1 MSLLVTL
8 LVFIAVV
15 AVVTL
20 VGMRLYVRPKEAMER
35 VAGGIDQTEHMPAHP
50 SLAIYEL
57 IKRLGNFIPQSPK
70 DVTVMQR
77 RLIRAGIRN
86 ENALK
91 ILYGAKFV
99 CGVSFPLLM
108 GLGGSTSSMEPSNKI
123 FGVLGAAAAGFF
135 LPNEYVRRMASK
147 RQKEIARGLANAL
160 DLLVVCVE
168 SGLGLDQAILQVS
181 KELEHAHPEI
191 SEEFGFV
198 NLELKAGKR
207 RVDALRNLAERTGVD
222 DLKKLVAVLIQAD
235 RFGTGV
241 AVSLRQHS
249 DFMRVQARQI
259 AEEKAAKLGVKLI
272 FPIFF
277 CILPSLF
284 VVTVGPV
291 AVKIMRELVPMMNS
305 IQYGLKLRT
314 KEAH

>member
-1 MSLLVTL
+1 MPLLLTVL
-8 LVFIAVV
+8 IFVVVV
-15 AVVTL
+15 AVGRL
-20 VGMRLYVRPKEAMER
+20 VGMKMYVRPKEAMER
-35 VAGGIDQTEHMPAHP
+35 VAGGIDPADHMPAHP
-50 SLAIYEL
+50 SLAIHEL

-77 RLIRAGIRN
+77 RLIRAGVRN

-91 ILYGAKFV
+91 ILYGAKAFWASR
-99 CGVSFPLLM
+99 CPADALLVVP
-108 GLGGSTSSMEPSNKI
+108 SSADPATSSWHS
-123 FGVLGAAAAGFF
+123 GAGAVGFF
-135 LPNEYVRRMASK
+135 GPNEYVRRLAAK
-147 RQKEIARGLANAL
+147 RQKEISRGLANAL

-207 RVDALRNLAERTGVD
+207 RVEALRNLAERTGVD

-241 AVSLRQHS
+241 AQSLRAHA
-249 DFMRVQARQI
+249 DFMRVQARQV

-272 FPIFF
+272 FPDLF

-291 AVKIMRELVPMMNS
+291 AMKIMRELIPMMNN
-305 IQYGLKLRT
+305 I
-314 KEAH
+314 

>member
-1 MSLLVTL
+1 MPFFMTLV
-8 LVFIAVV
+8 VFLALAIAV
-15 AVVTL
+15 AL
-20 VGMRLYVRPKEAMER
+20 VGMKMYVRPKEAIER
-35 VAGGIDQTEHMPAHP
+35 VVGGTDATEHMPSHP
-50 SLAIYEL
+50 SLALHSL
-57 IKRLGNFIPQSPK
+57 IKKLGNFVPQSPK

-77 RLIRAGIRN
+77 RLIRAGVRS
-86 ENALK
+86 EGALK
-91 ILYGAKFV
+91 ILYGAKAVF
-99 CGVSFPLLM
+99 GVSLPLI
-108 GLGGSTSSMEPSNKI
+108 T
-123 FGVLGAAAAGFF
+123 AAAVAGSSADSGNKFASILAATAVGFF
-135 LPNEYVRRMASK
+135 GPNEYVRRLASK
-147 RQKEIARGLANAL
+147 RQKEISKGLPNAL

-181 KELEHAHPEI
+181 KELDKAHPEI
-191 SEEFGFV
+191 SEEFGLV

-207 RVDALRNLAERTGVD
+207 RVEALRNLAERTGVD

-241 AVSLRQHS
+241 AQSLRAHA
-249 DFMRVQARQI
+249 DFMRIQARQV

-291 AVKIMRELVPMMNS
+291 AMKIVRELIPMMNN
-305 IQYGLKLRT
+305 I
-314 KEAH
+314 

>member
-1 MSLLVTL
+1 MSLLLTVVIFL
-8 LVFIAVV
+8 AVV
-15 AVVTL
+15 GAVTVA
-20 VGMRLYVRPKEAMER
+20 GMKLYVRPKEALER
-35 VAGGIDQTEHMPAHP
+35 VAGNYEQVEHMPSHP
-50 SLAIYEL
+50 SLAFHDL
-57 IKRLGNFIPQSPK
+57 IKRLGNFVPQSPK
-70 DVTVMQR
+70 DVTVMRR

-91 ILYGAKFV
+91 ILYGAKAAL
-99 CGVSFPLLM
+99 GVLLPM
-108 GLGGSTSSMEPSNKI
+108 MVASMVAGSATDSGNKI
-123 FGVLGAAAAGFF
+123 AAILAAVGVGFF
-135 LPNEYVRRMASK
+135 GPNEYVRKLAAK
-147 RQKEIARGLANAL
+147 RQHEIAKGLPNAL

-207 RVDALRNLAERTGVD
+207 RVEALRNLAERTGVD

-241 AVSLRQHS
+241 AQSLRAHA
-249 DFMRVQARQI
+249 DFMRIKARQD

-291 AVKIMRELVPMMNS
+291 AVKIVRELIPMMTNM
-305 IQYGLKLRT
+305 
-314 KEAH
+314 

>member
-1 MSLLVTL
+1 MSFILTV
-8 LVFIAVV
+8 LVFVV
-15 AVVTL
+15 LAMAFAGI
-20 VGMRLYVRPKEAMER
+20 GMRVYVRPKEAMER
-35 VAGGIDQTEHMPAHP
+35 VAGGAQPGEHMPAHP
-50 SLAIYEL
+50 SLAIHDL
-57 IKRLGNFIPQSPK
+57 IKRLGNMIPQSPK
-70 DVTVMQR
+70 DVTIMQR
-77 RLIRAGIRN
+77 RMIRAGIRN
-86 ENALK
+86 PNALK
-91 ILYGAKFV
+91 LLYGSKVALAIV
-99 CGVSFPLLM
+99 LPLLTAASVV
-108 GLGGSTSSMEPSNKI
+108 GASWDSGNKFMTI
-123 FGVLGAAAAGFF
+123 LAAGAIGFF
-135 LPNEYVRRMASK
+135 GPNEYVRRASNK
-147 RQKEIARGLANAL
+147 RQKEIARGLPNAL

-207 RVDALRNLAERTGVD
+207 RVEALRNLAERTGVD

-241 AVSLRQHS
+241 SQSLRAHA
-249 DFMRVQARQI
+249 DFMRIQARQV

-291 AVKIMRELVPMMNS
+291 AMKIIRELIPMMNNV
-305 IQYGLKLRT
+305 
-314 KEAH
+314 

>member
-1 MSLLVTL
+1 MFLLLSLVIFLS
-8 LVFIAVV
+8 VV
-15 AVVTL
+15 AGGSA
-20 VGMRLYVRPKEAMER
+20 VGMKLYVRPKEALER
-35 VAGGIDQTEHMPAHP
+35 VAGTYETTTMPTHP
-50 SLAIYEL
+50 SLAFHDL
-57 IKRLGNFIPQSPK
+57 IKRLGNFVPQSPK
-70 DVTVMQR
+70 DVTVMRR

-91 ILYGAKFV
+91 ILYGSKAAF
-99 CGVSFPLLM
+99 GIGLPLLTASFV
-108 GLGGSTSSMEPSNKI
+108 GGADWDSGNKI
-123 FGVLGAAAAGFF
+123 AVVLAAVGVGFF
-135 LPNEYVRRMASK
+135 GPNEYVRKLAGK
-147 RQKEIARGLANAL
+147 RQHEIARGLPNSL
-160 DLLVVCVE
+160 DLMVVCVE

-207 RVDALRNLAERTGVD
+207 RVEALRNLAERTGVD

-241 AVSLRQHS
+241 AQSLRSHA
-249 DFMRVQARQI
+249 DFMRIQARQV

-284 VVTVGPV
+284 VITVGPV
-291 AVKIMRELVPMMNS
+291 AMKIVRELIPMMNNM
-305 IQYGLKLRT
+305 
-314 KEAH
+314 

>member
-1 MSLLVTL
+1 M
-8 LVFIAVV
+8 VFLTVMIFLAIMV
-15 AVVTL
+15 AVAL
-20 VGMRLYVRPKEAMER
+20 GGMKLYVRPKEAMER
-35 VAGGIDQTEHMPAHP
+35 VVGGIDPAEQTPSHP
-50 SLAIYEL
+50 SLVFHDL
-57 IKRLGNFIPQSPK
+57 IKKLGNIVPQSPK

-77 RLIRAGIRN
+77 RLIRAGVRN
-86 ENALK
+86 ESALK
-91 ILYGAKFV
+91 ILYGAKAAL
-99 CGVSFPLLM
+99 GVGLPLITALAVS
-108 GLGGSTSSMEPSNKI
+108 GSSAESGNKFASI
-123 FGVLGAAAAGFF
+123 LAAAAVGFF
-135 LPNEYVRRMASK
+135 GPNEYVRRLASK
-147 RQKEIARGLANAL
+147 RQHEIARGLPNAL

-181 KELEHAHPEI
+181 KELDKAHPEI
-191 SEEFGFV
+191 SEEFGLV

-207 RVDALRNLAERTGVD
+207 RVEALRNLAERTGVD

-241 AVSLRQHS
+241 AQSLRAHA
-249 DFMRVQARQI
+249 DFMRIQARQV

-291 AVKIMRELVPMMNS
+291 VMKIVRELIPMMNN
-305 IQYGLKLRT
+305 I
-314 KEAH
+314 

>member
-1 MSLLVTL
+1 MFFLSVLLFVGL
-8 LVFIAVV
+8 ALAV
-15 AVVTL
+15 AGA
-20 VGMRLYVRPKEAMER
+20 GMKLYVRPKEAMER
-35 VAGGIDQTEHMPAHP
+35 VVGGVQNPDQTPAHP
-50 SLAIYEL
+50 SLAMHDV

-70 DVTVMQR
+70 DVTVMRR
-77 RLIRAGIRN
+77 RLIRAGIRD
-86 ENALK
+86 EGALK
-91 ILYGAKFV
+91 TLYGAKAAL
-99 CGVSFPLLM
+99 GLALPLLAVA
-108 GLGGSTSSMEPSNKI
+108 GIAGSTTDSGNKFATI
-123 FGVLGAAAAGFF
+123 LAAGAVGFF
-135 LPNEYVRRMASK
+135 GPNEYVRRKAAK
-147 RQKEIARGLANAL
+147 RQHEIARGLPNAL

-181 KELEHAHPEI
+181 KELDHAHPEI

-207 RVDALRNLAERTGVD
+207 RVEALRNLAERTGVD

-241 AVSLRQHS
+241 AQSLRAHA
-249 DFMRVQARQI
+249 DFMRVQARQV

-291 AVKIMRELVPMMNS
+291 AVKIVRELVPMMNN
-305 IQYGLKLRT
+305 L
-314 KEAH
+314 